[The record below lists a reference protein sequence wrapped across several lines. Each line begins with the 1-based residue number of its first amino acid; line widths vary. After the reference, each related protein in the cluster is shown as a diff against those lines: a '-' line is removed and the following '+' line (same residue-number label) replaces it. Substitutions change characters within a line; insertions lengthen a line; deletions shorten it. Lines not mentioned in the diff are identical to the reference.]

1 MEKWSDLEKWAEE
14 TANIHII
21 KILRDSGYTDEQ
33 IKKELGYQ
41 SIISECSSKEKGE
54 N

>member
-14 TANIHII
+14 TANIHIV
-21 KILRDSGYTDEQ
+21 KILRDLGYTDEQ
-33 IKKELGYQ
+33 IKKELEFEQ
-41 SIISECSSKEKGE
+41 LISG

>member
-14 TANIHII
+14 TANIHIV

-33 IKKELGYQ
+33 IKKELGFEEY
-41 SIISECSSKEKGE
+41 ISENSKKKKREF
-54 N
+54 